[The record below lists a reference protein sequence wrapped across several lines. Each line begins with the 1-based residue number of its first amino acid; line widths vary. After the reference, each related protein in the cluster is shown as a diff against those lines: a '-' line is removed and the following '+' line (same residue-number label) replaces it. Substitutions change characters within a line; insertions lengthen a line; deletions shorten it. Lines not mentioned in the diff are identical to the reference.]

1 MNPTSNDKEFVKKNL
16 LDSFLISLFATI
28 IFNSSEFT
36 VYKTKYLEFWN
47 CTWLQPPSQHFNHLC
62 DLSMIK
68 SVYDKMPSMV
78 HTRTVVILI
87 PILILF
93 GPIKNVYGVDLC
105 IFFGNCNQDQ
115 QPSEPRDGIDGAIQI
130 DNDWIQQEDSNNNQ
144 VWNKYTCLLNY
155 HSLFRKYFN
164 IFSSGHGPSIN
175 NVTHFLRLLIP
186 PSPLHPFY

>member
-1 MNPTSNDKEFVKKNL
+1 
-16 LDSFLISLFATI
+16 
-28 IFNSSEFT
+28 
-36 VYKTKYLEFWN
+36 
-47 CTWLQPPSQHFNHLC
+47 
-62 DLSMIK
+62 MIK

-105 IFFGNCNQDQ
+105 IFFGNCNQ

-144 VWNKYTCLLNY
+144 V
-155 HSLFRKYFN
+155 
-164 IFSSGHGPSIN
+164 
-175 NVTHFLRLLIP
+175 
-186 PSPLHPFY
+186 